1 MNPAMVDWEGL
12 LLEATER
19 VQLTVQARAGHGK
32 RGEVVGVGASGDKT
46 IVADKK
52 AEDVLMRAL
61 AKVDGV
67 RVLSEEAGQVGDSKG
82 KLLAVIDPIDG
93 SSNFEREIPFYC
105 TSVAIADGSSHRDII
120 FGIVR
125 NLVSGEVYTATKGK
139 GAKKNGKK
147 IQTSMISELS
157 KAVVGI
163 DISRA
168 SQGTLERL
176 LPLMGR
182 ISRQVHYGANALEL
196 CLMAEGKTDAFV
208 DVRGRM
214 RAVDFA
220 AAQLIASE
228 AGGVVSSP
236 EGDELRFSMDL
247 ESRFSFV
254 TSSNIELHRNILE
267 CLDGDGFSRR
277 NSPVRVD

>member
-1 MNPAMVDWEGL
+1 
-12 LLEATER
+12 
-19 VQLTVQARAGHGK
+19 
-32 RGEVVGVGASGDKT
+32 
-46 IVADKK
+46 DKK
-52 AEDVLMRAL
+52 AEDVLIGAL
-61 AKVDGV
+61 DKVRGV

-93 SSNFEREIPFYC
+93 SSNFERGIPFYC
-105 TSVAIADGSSHRDII
+105 TSVAIADGSSHRDVF

-125 NLVSGEVYTATKGK
+125 NLVSGEVYTATKGE
-139 GAKKNGKK
+139 GARKNGKK
-147 IQTSMISELS
+147 IRTSKILELS
-157 KAVVGI
+157 KAVAGI

-168 SQGTLERL
+168 RQGTLKQL

-208 DVRGRM
+208 DLRGRM
-214 RAVDFA
+214 RTVDFA

-236 EGDELRFSMDL
+236 KGEDLRFSMDL
-247 ESRFSFV
+247 RCRFSFV
-254 TSSNIELHRNILE
+254 ASSNMELHRRILE
-267 CLDGDGFSRR
+267 YLEGVNFPHG
-277 NSPVRVD
+277 NLPV